1 MTTRQLTAKFEYHQD
16 MADQARLGE
25 GPVAEADAII
35 EDTRAELA
43 LEYALRADEGSGRS
57 C

>member
-1 MTTRQLTAKFEYHQD
+1 MNTRELKAKFEYHQE
-16 MADQARLGE
+16 MSDQARWGE
-25 GPVAEADAII
+25 GPAAEADAII
-35 EDTRAELA
+35 EDARAELA